1 MQSSLCMA
9 NPMEA
14 QLVIRVPQALVEQ
27 LAKYAEHLSDE
38 HGLPVSQA
46 AALRRLI
53 AEGLNRA
60 GFGIKRAAKKKA
72 SKKGPEA
79 ASGAGRGTKRSDP
92 RAKRPRAS

>member
-1 MQSSLCMA
+1 MA

-14 QLVIRVPQALVEQ
+14 QLVIRVPQALIEQ

-60 GFGIKRAAKKKA
+60 GFGIKRAPKKKA
-72 SKKGPEA
+72 AKKGTEA
-79 ASGAGRGTKRSDP
+79 ASGAGRGRKRSDL
-92 RAKRPRAS
+92 RTRRTKAS

>member
-1 MQSSLCMA
+1 MA

-14 QLVIRVPQALVEQ
+14 QLVIRVPHELVEQ

-60 GFGIKRAAKKKA
+60 GFGIKRAAKKKV
-72 SKKGPEA
+72 SKKGSEA
-79 ASGAGRGTKRSDP
+79 VSGAGRGRKRSDL
-92 RAKRPRAS
+92 RPRRTRAS